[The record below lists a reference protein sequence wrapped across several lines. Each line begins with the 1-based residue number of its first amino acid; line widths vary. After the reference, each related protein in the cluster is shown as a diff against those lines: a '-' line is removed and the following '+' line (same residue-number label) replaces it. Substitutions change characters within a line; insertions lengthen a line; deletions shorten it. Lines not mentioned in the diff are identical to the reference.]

1 MRRFLAILLACATCL
16 PLFAELPPSAYE
28 KMQKESPEVLRINVL
43 RVDSQPETP
52 ETTQVTLLA
61 QVVKVGR
68 SSAGVKPGD
77 LITIKYDVTE
87 RPKGW
92 AGPGEVPVP
101 EIDTETV
108 AFLRPLEIPGD
119 FAPAAGAMSFSTF

>member
-1 MRRFLAILLACATCL
+1 MRRFLAILFACAASF

-43 RVDSQPETP
+43 RVDSQPESP
-52 ETTQVTLLA
+52 EISNVTLLA

-68 SSAGVKPGD
+68 SSAQVKPGD
-77 LITIKYDVTE
+77 LITIKYFVTE

-92 AGPGEVPVP
+92 TGPGEVPLP
-101 EIDTETV
+101 AIDTETV
-108 AFLRPLEIPGD
+108 AFLRPLDEPGD
-119 FAPAAGAMSFSTF
+119 FAPSAGAMSFSMF